1 MVCRK
6 LFAVKKVKCLSTGR
20 MVSLSSAQVQRIRR
34 SKLWCQYVASF
45 L

>member
-6 LFAVKKVKCLSTGR
+6 VFAVKKGKCLSTGP

-34 SKLWCQYVASF
+34 RKLLCQSVALF
-45 L
+45 